1 MPISAT
7 GSLYW
12 CEHYARP
19 QMRSLFVPTEELPAQ
34 LDISY
39 EGIILVPQMALR
51 HLNNLLDRE
60 YTAWDDRLAQLIPEL
75 EQQDKIASRPGHP
88 VVLDTSVLMEGGRF
102 TEVSWSSADA
112 SLATGQIRLIVPIL
126 VVEELD
132 DLLDDRRGDRKQKAR
147 EVTLD

>member
-51 HLNNLLDRE
+51 HLNNLLDRG
-60 YTAWDDRLAQLIPEL
+60 YTAWDDRLAQLI
-75 EQQDKIASRPGHP
+75 RN
-88 VVLDTSVLMEGGRF
+88 
-102 TEVSWSSADA
+102 WSSKTR
-112 SLATGQIRLIVPIL
+112 SLPDPGIRLCSTP
-126 VVEELD
+126 
-132 DLLDDRRGDRKQKAR
+132 RC
-147 EVTLD
+147 